1 MENKTKPSGSA
12 TLNVGDKTLELPVL
26 SGSVGP
32 DVIDVKSL
40 LNEHRGE
47 TTVEVVSAVPFSTAQ
62 QTKLAKAVEASI
74 GKKIKLGIEID
85 KTVIGG
91 LIVKVGSRMIDTTVK
106 TKLLKL
112 QNIMKEVN

>member
-1 MENKTKPSGSA
+1 MAQKRRLA
-12 TLNVGDKTLELPVL
+12 ILPDL
-26 SGSVGP
+26 I
-32 DVIDVKSL
+32 IDVTSL

-47 TTVEVVSAVPFSTAQ
+47 TTVEVVSAVPFSKAQ
-62 QTKLAKAVEASI
+62 QTKLEKAVQALI